1 MADSARTLRVGLKRC
16 VATARPVRCCS
27 ADAPPYAVRS
37 ARAFG
42 DDVLRT
48 HGFSM
53 RVSTA
58 DVSVALVQAAHPSV
72 LGLLRLSLLDTEVR
86 AAVASRLLASV
97 RLTHAL

>member
-1 MADSARTLRVGLKRC
+1 
-16 VATARPVRCCS
+16 
-27 ADAPPYAVRS
+27 
-37 ARAFG
+37 
-42 DDVLRT
+42 
-48 HGFSM
+48 M